1 MARGEADLESPGE
14 IAGPDTDLG
23 FGWDAGPT
31 YRFGQRFPKWKNA
44 DKTGLV
50 QDFALE
56 GRVGGSLYLDGGW
69 LSGDLFDDDD
79 DGLAGKIRRA
89 RIHTRGTLRYWRTT
103 QYKAEFALEDGDFF
117 LNDFYLQWRFTR
129 WIDTFKVGYFDPPAS
144 LEALAGSGDRT
155 LMETPPAVSAFAPG
169 FRIGAEVAGSFEHPS
184 IAWAF
189 NLSSLGQRPQSGD
202 ASSSPLRLTTRVV
215 WRPWIDDA
223 AEVPDLFHL
232 GVSLRYQIAG
242 GGTIR
247 YRARPESF
255 LSDFVIDTDDLAG
268 AFGTVGFE
276 ALWRRGPLAVQ
287 GEAFQVAIDEDDEGS
302 LHFWGIYGQA
312 AWALTG
318 EVKPY
323 DAKRAILG
331 RTTPRR
337 PFAPRRGEWG
347 ALELTGR
354 LAWIDLDDGAVRGGR
369 MLTVHLGPA
378 WTWNRFV
385 RVLGGYV
392 YAHADGVDGED
403 TGDAHVL
410 QTRLELAF

>member
-1 MARGEADLESPGE
+1 
-14 IAGPDTDLG
+14 
-23 FGWDAGPT
+23 
-31 YRFGQRFPKWKNA
+31 
-44 DKTGLV
+44 V

-56 GRVGGSLYLDGGW
+56 GRIGGSLYLDGGW
-69 LSGDLFDDDD
+69 LAGDLFDDDD
-79 DGLAGKIRRA
+79 DGLVGKIRRA
-89 RIHTRGTLRYWRTT
+89 RINTRGTTRYWRTT
-103 QYKAEFALEDGDFF
+103 QYKAEFAFEDGDFF

-129 WIDTFKVGYFDPPAS
+129 WIDTFKVGYFDPPVS

-155 LMETPPAVSAFAPG
+155 LMEIPPAVSAFAPG

-189 NLSSLGQRPQSGD
+189 NLSSIGQRPQSGD

-223 AEVPDLFHL
+223 AEVPDLLHL

-268 AFGTVGFE
+268 AFGTVGLE
-276 ALWRRGPLAVQ
+276 ALWRRGPLALQ

-302 LHFWGIYGQA
+302 LNFWGMYGQV

-337 PFAPRRGEWG
+337 DFAPLRGHWG

-354 LAWIDLDDGAVRGGR
+354 LAWTDLDDGAVRGGR

-392 YAHADGVDGED
+392 YAHVDGVDDED
-403 TGDAHVL
+403 AGDAHIL